1 MRRILKNSPL
11 LWVRTIIY
19 NVRKIYIV
27 EDNES
32 IREIL
37 EIVLSSE
44 NYEVKSFGTVGEF
57 TGRDFTVIPDL
68 YLFDVMLP
76 DGSGIDLCQ
85 EIKNDQNN
93 IGIPVIIMSAHAHLT
108 QMKDL
113 CQPDDFIIK
122 PFDIDNV
129 LKRIQDILN

>member
-1 MRRILKNSPL
+1 
-11 LWVRTIIY
+11 
-19 NVRKIYIV
+19 VRKIYIV

-68 YLFDVMLP
+68 YLLMLCFRTGQ
-76 DGSGIDLCQ
+76 GSIFVR
-85 EIKNDQNN
+85 K
-93 IGIPVIIMSAHAHLT
+93 
-108 QMKDL
+108 
-113 CQPDDFIIK
+113 
-122 PFDIDNV
+122 
-129 LKRIQDILN
+129 LKMIRIT